1 MLESSEILVADKS
14 ESAHFLVYIQN
25 GGKNVNSNKIDNKVL
40 DEVLER
46 MVHTVDGS
54 KDEIFQIGEQSRQQY
69 ESLVEELKDI
79 KIQVSKVIDEGDKLE
94 TQARLARNRLSQVS
108 KHFKDFTEDD
118 IREAYEKA
126 HKLQVELTMIQQHE
140 KQLRNRR
147 DDLERRLLNLQEII
161 ERSQSLVSQITVV
174 LNYLNRDIRQVG
186 VLLEDAQQKQD
197 FGLRIIEAQEEER
210 KRVSREI
217 HDGPAQMLANVM
229 MRSEL
234 IERIYRERGAEEGFK
249 EIRNLRQNVRNALY
263 EVRRIIYDLRP
274 MALDDLGLIPTL
286 KKYTNTI
293 EEYNG
298 KTKITFQS
306 VGCLEDQRLSSR
318 FEVALFRL
326 AQEAITNAL
335 KHAEASEITVKVEA
349 AETICTMV
357 IKDNG
362 KGFDLKEYNRK
373 KDKKS
378 FGLIGMKERIE
389 LLEGKITI
397 DSKIGLGTFIMIQV
411 PYQVG

>member
-1 MLESSEILVADKS
+1 M
-14 ESAHFLVYIQN
+14 
-25 GGKNVNSNKIDNKVL
+25 NSNKIDSKVL
-40 DEVLER
+40 DEVLDN
-46 MVHTVDGS
+46 MIHTVDGS
-54 KDEIFQIGEQSRQQY
+54 KDEIFQIGEQSRKQY

-79 KIQVSKVIDEGDKLE
+79 KIQVSKVIDESDMLE
-94 TQARLARNRLSQVS
+94 VDARIARNQLARVS
-108 KHFKDFTEDD
+108 KHFKEFSEEE
-118 IREAYEKA
+118 IREAYERA
-126 HKLQVELTMIQQHE
+126 HTLQVELTMIQQHE
-140 KQLRNRR
+140 RQLRNRR
-147 DDLERRLLNLQEII
+147 DDLERRLLGLQEII
-161 ERSQSLVSQITVV
+161 ERSEALVSQITVV
-174 LNYLNRDIRQVG
+174 LNYLNRDLRQVG
-186 VLLEDAQQKQD
+186 MLLEDAQQKQD

-249 EIRNLRQNVRNALY
+249 EIQNLRKNVRNALY

-286 KKYTNTI
+286 RKYMNTI

-298 KTKITFQS
+298 KTKIYFHS
-306 VGCLEDQRLSSR
+306 IGEISDRRLPSR

-326 AQEAITNAL
+326 AQEAVTNAL
-335 KHAEASEITVKVEA
+335 KHSEATEISVKVEA
-349 AETICTMV
+349 AKETITMV

-362 KGFDLKEYNRK
+362 KGFNVKEMKEN

-378 FGLIGMKERIE
+378 FGLIGMKERID
-389 LLEGKITI
+389 LLEGKMTI
-397 DSKIGLGTFIMIQV
+397 DSKVGLGTFIMIKV

>member
-1 MLESSEILVADKS
+1 M
-14 ESAHFLVYIQN
+14 
-25 GGKNVNSNKIDNKVL
+25 NSNKIDNKVL

-46 MVHTVDGS
+46 MIQTVDGS

-69 ESLVEELKDI
+69 ESLVEELRDI
-79 KIQVSKVIDEGDKLE
+79 KVQVSKVIDEGDRLE
-94 TQARLARNRLSQVS
+94 MQARIARDRLSQVS
-108 KHFKDFTEDD
+108 KHFKEFTEDD
-118 IREAYEKA
+118 IREAYERA

-140 KQLRNRR
+140 KQLRHRR
-147 DDLERRLLNLQEII
+147 DDLERSLLNLQEII

-186 VLLEDAQQKQD
+186 VLLEDAQKKQD

-286 KKYTNTI
+286 KKYINTI

-306 VGCLEDQRLSSR
+306 IGCLEDQRLSSR

-362 KGFDLKEYNRK
+362 KGFDLKEYNGN

>member
-1 MLESSEILVADKS
+1 M
-14 ESAHFLVYIQN
+14 
-25 GGKNVNSNKIDNKVL
+25 VNSNKIDNKIL
-40 DEVLER
+40 DEVLDK
-46 MVHTVDGS
+46 MIHTVDGS
-54 KDEIFQIGEQSRQQY
+54 KDEIFQIGEQTRKQY
-69 ESLVEELKDI
+69 ESLVEELREI
-79 KIQVSKVIDEGDKLE
+79 KIQVSKVIDESDMLE
-94 TQARLARNRLSQVS
+94 VHARNARNRLSQVS
-108 KHFKDFTEDD
+108 KHFKDFSEEE

-126 HKLQVELTMIQQHE
+126 HTLQVELTMIQHHE
-140 KQLRNRR
+140 KQLRDRR
-147 DDLERRLLNLQEII
+147 DDLERRLLSLQEII
-161 ERSQSLVSQITVV
+161 ERSESLVSQITVV
-174 LNYLNRDIRQVG
+174 LNYLNRDLRQVG
-186 VLLEDAQQKQD
+186 MLLEDAQQKQD

-249 EIRNLRQNVRNALY
+249 EIRNLRKNVRNALY

-286 KKYTNTI
+286 RKYMNTI

-298 KTKITFQS
+298 KTKIHFHS
-306 VGCLEDQRLSSR
+306 IGEISDRRLPPR

-326 AQEAITNAL
+326 AQEAVTNAL
-335 KHAEASEITVKVEA
+335 KHSEATEISVKVEA
-349 AETICTMV
+349 AKDTIIMV

-362 KGFDLKEYNRK
+362 NGFDIKQLKGN

-378 FGLIGMKERIE
+378 FGLIGMKERID
-389 LLEGKITI
+389 LLEGKMTI
-397 DSKIGLGTFIMIQV
+397 DSKVGLGTFIMIQV
-411 PYQVG
+411 PYQVS